1 MKGSTIGLIAVSVL
15 VLLIG
20 GVIAF
25 VFGSS
30 DGGFGAGSPQGS
42 ARRASTLSNV
52 KQFNLALMMYAT
64 DYDDRLP
71 VQMKDVRRLRVVV
84 EPYVRN
90 RSIYDTLNPNGGTI
104 EPNENLAAALYS
116 EVVAP
121 DSTIMVFETN
131 DWPDGGRILGFTD
144 GHAKYQVGFDM
155 AKDLEVKLTPTG
167 EKDMEAQAAMLEAQA
182 AAASGPPPTSA
193 LGMPGG

>member
-90 RSIYDTLNPNGGTI
+90 RSI
-104 EPNENLAAALYS
+104 
-116 EVVAP
+116 
-121 DSTIMVFETN
+121 
-131 DWPDGGRILGFTD
+131 
-144 GHAKYQVGFDM
+144 
-155 AKDLEVKLTPTG
+155 
-167 EKDMEAQAAMLEAQA
+167 
-182 AAASGPPPTSA
+182 
-193 LGMPGG
+193 